1 MNNKNLAIVLILIMA
16 ISTLSLMM
24 IRPTSAQSIPKPSAP
39 EFTLKY
45 VDNSYDVA
53 PKTTSST
60 DPYTGKVISTTI
72 PGYHVQNKSVEI
84 IIKNQPFTSYL
95 NENGSRVYL
104 FYDIESKGHF
114 ENWTLF
120 SSDASYWLK
129 QKLSES
135 YPPGFI
141 PISDSQYTV
150 ITYALGNISD
160 GGRVDFRAQA
170 IIGYST
176 RINTTFSGIP
186 IGLEPGESYHYY
198 TFTGQIS
205 DWSPT
210 QTITIGE
217 TSASTSPN
225 PTLTSTNTVS
235 VTPTVPEFPI
245 WVVLPFF
252 VSVFL
257 IPVYI
262 KYRRVSHG

>member
-1 MNNKNLAIVLILIMA
+1 MIVKPAI
-16 ISTLSLMM
+16 
-24 IRPTSAQSIPKPSAP
+24 AQSIPTPSVP

-60 DPYTGKVISTTI
+60 DPYTGKVTSTTI
-72 PGYHVQNKSVEI
+72 PGYHVQNRSVEI
-84 IIKNQPFTSYL
+84 TIKNQQFTSYL

-141 PISDSQYTV
+141 PISDSQHTL

-160 GGRVDFRAQA
+160 GGRVDFRVQA

-186 IGLEPGESYHYY
+186 IGLEPGETYHYY

-205 DWSPT
+205 DWSNT
-210 QTITIGE
+210 QTITIPEG
-217 TSASTSPN
+217 SVSISSSPN
-225 PTLTSTNTVS
+225 PTS
-235 VTPTVPEFPI
+235 TPTQNPTPTPSVPEFPI
-245 WVVLPFF
+245 LVILLFF
-252 VSVFL
+252 VSVL
-257 IPVYI
+257 LVAVCL
-262 KYRRVSHG
+262 KHRRINHE